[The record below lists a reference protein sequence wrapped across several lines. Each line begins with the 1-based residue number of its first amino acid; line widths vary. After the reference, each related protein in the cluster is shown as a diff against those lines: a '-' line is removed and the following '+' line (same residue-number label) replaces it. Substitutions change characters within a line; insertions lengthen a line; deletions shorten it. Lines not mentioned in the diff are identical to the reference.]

1 MMDYNEYSEDIVFSD
16 GDGSSGEW
24 EDTGDVTIVDV
35 TEESENSGS
44 AGVEGGDTDAVSE
57 EAW

>member
-1 MMDYNEYSEDIVFSD
+1 MMDYNDYSEDIGFSE

-24 EDTGDVTIVDV
+24 EDTGDVIVVDV
-35 TEESENSGS
+35 PESENSGS
-44 AGVEGGDTDAVSE
+44 AGAEGGDTDAVSE